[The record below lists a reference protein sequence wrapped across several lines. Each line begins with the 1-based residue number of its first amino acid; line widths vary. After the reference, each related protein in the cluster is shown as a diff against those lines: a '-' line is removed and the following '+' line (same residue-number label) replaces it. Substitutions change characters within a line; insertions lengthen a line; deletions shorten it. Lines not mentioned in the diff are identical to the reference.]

1 MNDYDIKIY
10 TSSKDLPTQLL
21 DGNFF
26 HSRELFQMV
35 EESPGDTP
43 YMTVATSG
51 DKVVGQLLVIVH
63 RRGSLIP
70 PYLFTHAHAHGE
82 GVYAIEGKR
91 NFAKAAEAGF
101 EKTDAGFEK
110 AEAGFE
116 KADGEIA
123 RLFPLMLKAITLRLK
138 ERLCLYIEFSEMSK
152 KMFGYRDFRH
162 LGYIPISWQEIHNSL
177 HSLAPELRLSDKQ
190 AAIVRSMMAKGV
202 QSHEATTA
210 EDIELFHSLL
220 RRFYRFKLR
229 RFIPSVQFFEQLAQ
243 SKHAKILVTTYKG
256 KIVGGCACVYSQGNA
271 YLWYAV
277 GKRKT
282 YASLHPDTMTIWH
295 ALKEAHEMGCRHFH
309 FMDAGLPWK
318 GNPYR
323 EFILSFG
330 GKPVTK
336 LRWFRFYSKRINS
349 ALRWVFR
356 I

>member
-1 MNDYDIKIY
+1 MNDYNIKIY
-10 TSSKDLPTQLL
+10 TSSKELPAQLL

-43 YMTVATSG
+43 YMTVATK
-51 DKVVGQLLVIVH
+51 DDQVVGQLLVIVH

-82 GVYAIEGKR
+82 GIY
-91 NFAKAAEAGF
+91 AKA
-101 EKTDAGFEK
+101 TDAGFGKETEAHK
-110 AEAGFE
+110 ATE
-116 KADGEIA
+116 GEIA

-138 ERLCLYIEFSEMSK
+138 ERLCLYIEFSEVSK

-177 HSLAPELRLSDKQ
+177 HSLAPEQRLSDKQ
-190 AAIVRSMMAKGV
+190 AGVVRSMMEKGV

-210 EDIELFHSLL
+210 EDIERFHRLL

-229 RFIPSVQFFEQLAQ
+229 RFIPSVEFFVQLAQ

-256 KIVGGCACVYSQGNA
+256 KIIGGCACVYSQGNA

-295 ALKEAHEMGCRHFH
+295 ALKEAHEMGCCHFH

-330 GKPVTK
+330 GKPVAK
-336 LRWFRFYSKRINS
+336 LRWFRFYSKRINNV
-349 ALRWVFR
+349 LHWLFR